1 MNKNE
6 ARKIVKA
13 KKAVLR
19 VQDVELYSRAVS
31 KVFVNED
38 FYKNAQVIYP
48 YLAYNTEIDTRY
60 IIEQAWRDGKTVAV
74 PKVLDSTTMEFYV
87 ISSFDDI
94 ETGYQGIPEPK
105 GCTTVSPKEVLMIM
119 PGLAFDRNHNRVGY
133 GGGFYD
139 RYLEKKE
146 NEGVYFKKISLAY
159 DFQIFDNLEVEAY
172 DIPVDSI
179 VTSEKVI

>member
-1 MNKNE
+1 MDKNE

-13 KKAVLR
+13 KKILLNAR
-19 VQDVELYSRAVS
+19 DVESYSRAVS
-31 KVFVNED
+31 KIFINED
-38 FYKNAQVIYP
+38 FYKEAQVIYP

-60 IIEQAWRDGKTVAV
+60 IIEQAWSDGKIVAV

-87 ISSFDDI
+87 ITSFDDVEI
-94 ETGYQGIPEPK
+94 GYQGIPEPK
-105 GCTTVSPKEVLMIM
+105 SSTAISPKNVLMIM
-119 PGLAFDRNHNRVGY
+119 PGLAFDENHNRVGY

-146 NEGVYFKKISLAY
+146 KEGVYLKKISLAY
-159 DFQIFDNLEVEAY
+159 DFQVFDNLEVDSY

-179 VTSEKVI
+179 VTSKGII

>member
-1 MNKNE
+1 MNKND
-6 ARKIVKA
+6 ARNIVKA
-13 KKAVLR
+13 KKRELSK
-19 VQDVELYSRAVS
+19 QDVEAYSRAVANT
-31 KVFVNED
+31 FLNQD
-38 FYKNAQVIYP
+38 FYKDAQVIYP

-94 ETGYQGIPEPK
+94 EIGYQGIPEPRV
-105 GCTTVSPKEVLMIM
+105 GTVASPKEALMIM

-172 DIPVDSI
+172 DIPVDTI